1 MLLGLVAS
9 QLVPTSPLPAADPPT
24 DLAARAKQ
32 TMRRAATY
40 YRTQVATHGGY
51 VYHYTPDLKT
61 RWGEGLATVDQIWV
75 QPPGTPTVGLAF
87 LRAYEATGDEFY
99 LDAATDAALALVYGQ
114 LESGG
119 WTNSVDFNPRGDDV
133 AQYRNG
139 RGKGKNNSTL
149 DDGITQGALRL
160 LMHVDRAHEFRHAEI
175 HEAARIALDALL
187 AAQFPNGGFPQVW
200 TGPVEPQPIVK
211 ANFPEYDWRT
221 EGRIK
226 EYWTMYT
233 LNDGLAGTVA
243 TTLIDAAKIYRDK
256 PCADAA
262 KRLGDFL
269 ILAQLPEPQP
279 AWAQQYNY
287 AMQPIWARRFE
298 PPAVTGGESQDA
310 IETLMTIYRVTGDE
324 KYLQP
329 IPAAL
334 AYLRKSL
341 LDDGRLARYYELQ
354 TNKPLYMNRNGRD
367 YYLTHDDRNLPDHY
381 GWKIVS
387 RLDELAAAY
396 ERCRAGDRTTP
407 ELSQSALEQQVR
419 TIIANLDD
427 QDRWMSVY
435 DGERLIGQPK
445 FAVGDRYLSSQL
457 FSDNLETLSR
467 FLKP

>member
-1 MLLGLVAS
+1 MLLALFAS
-9 QLVPTSPLPAADPPT
+9 QLVTTNRLPAADPAGA
-24 DLAARAKQ
+24 LAAQAKA

-40 YRTQVATHGGY
+40 YHTQVATHGGY

-87 LRAYEATGDEFY
+87 ARAYEATGDQFY
-99 LDAATDAALALVYGQ
+99 LKAATDAALALVHGQ

-119 WTNSVDFNPRGDDV
+119 WTNSVDFNPRGDNV

-243 TTLIDAAKIYRDK
+243 ATLFDAALIYRDK
-256 PCADAA
+256 QYADVA

-269 ILAQLPEPQP
+269 ILAQLPQPQP

-310 IETLMTIYRVTGDE
+310 IETLMTIYRVTGDD

-381 GWKIVS
+381 GWKIDS
-387 RLDELAAAY
+387 RLDELTAAY
-396 ERCRAGDRTTP
+396 ERCRAGDRNKP
-407 ELSQSALEQQVR
+407 EATASELEQQVR
-419 TIIANLDD
+419 KIIADLDD

-457 FSDNLETLSR
+457 FSDDIETLSR
-467 FLKP
+467 YLKP